1 MAGFTTATVTAR
13 TTSGCTITFNAA
25 AIDVNA
31 AQLKQLSVM
40 FEKLLMDSAN
50 LEGAGSTSGTVTIG
64 ALG

>member
-1 MAGFTTATVTAR
+1 MATFSTAAVTAR

-31 AQLKQLSVM
+31 ASIRQLYYM
-40 FEKLLMDSAN
+40 FEKLLMDTAG
-50 LEGAGSTSGTVTIG
+50 LEGAGSSSGTVTIG